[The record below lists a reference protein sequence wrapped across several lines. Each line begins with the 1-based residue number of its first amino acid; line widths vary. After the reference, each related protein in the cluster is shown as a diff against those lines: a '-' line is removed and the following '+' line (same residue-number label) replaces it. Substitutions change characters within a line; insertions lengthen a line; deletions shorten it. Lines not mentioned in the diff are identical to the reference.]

1 MGFCHGDKRFRE
13 NRVFR
18 ADSSIFDVFNFPLLQ
33 GDPKTALTEPFNMV
47 ITEAIAQKYFGDED
61 PMGKTVSALGID
73 QPYTVTG
80 VLAEVPTHSHF
91 TFDILVSYTT
101 REFLY
106 PQASHQWFNFG
117 FYTYLLLP
125 EDYDPARLEAQLPDF
140 VERNIGEVQRQAGQ
154 SHTLFLQPLTEIY
167 LRSDREAEAGSNGH
181 LSYVY
186 IFSAIALFILLI
198 ACINF
203 MNLATARSAA
213 RAREVGM
220 RKVVGAQRW
229 QLAGQ
234 FLGESILFTGFAFL
248 LTLLLCRLLLP
259 AFNELTG
266 KMLSL
271 DLLYQDSYGFL
282 LVGLVLFVGILAGS
296 YPALVLS
303 GFRPVAVLKGSFQST
318 KQGVLLRKGLT
329 VFQFMISIVLIIGT
343 LVVHAQLNYLRQQH
357 LGYDEAQMLVVN
369 FRGDPTVQ
377 QHYQRIKRAYLN
389 HPAVIDATTSRTT
402 PNVEPGNWYA
412 EFETASGDMQN
423 SSLHGYIVDYDFLE
437 TYGIAMAEGRSFSE
451 AFSTDSTEAFI
462 INEAAVP
469 YFGWASPEA
478 ALGKRIKHGKEGR
491 IIGVVKNFNF
501 RSLHRQV
508 EPLALQIRRR
518 ALARFSLRLKPGEN
532 LIDTVADLEEIWHTL
547 VPHLPF
553 EYAFL
558 DESLDQQYRTEARVG
573 QVFDVFAALAI
584 FIACLGLFGLASFT
598 AEQQKKAVGIRKV
611 FGASVTQLTFLFSG
625 RFTRLVLIAFVLS
638 TPVAY
643 FAMNGW
649 LQGFPYRIDLSVW
662 PFLTAGILTLSIT
675 WLIVSYQSI
684 KAALNNPV
692 EALRYE

>member
-1 MGFCHGDKRFRE
+1 MFDLEKAIAAWRHQFQYSRFFHRKDLDELERHIRDQVQYLVGRGWSEQAAFGEAIREMGGLPDAEAEYRKVYWLKLQRNRALIRELFWGFVMLKNYLKIALRNLRKHKGYSMINITGLAVGLAYCLLIFLYVQDELSYDRYHEKADRIYRLVSDLKTPDRTFQFAVTPPDMAPTLRRDFPEIQNTVRFQPIGGGLYQYGDKRFRE

-33 GDPKTALTEPFNMV
+33 GDPKTALREPFSMV
-47 ITEAIAQKYFGDED
+47 ITEVIAQKYCGDED
-61 PMGKTVSALGID
+61 PMGKTVSVLCID

-248 LTLLLCRLLLP
+248 LTLLL
-259 AFNELTG
+259 
-266 KMLSL
+266 
-271 DLLYQDSYGFL
+271 
-282 LVGLVLFVGILAGS
+282 
-296 YPALVLS
+296 
-303 GFRPVAVLKGSFQST
+303 
-318 KQGVLLRKGLT
+318 
-329 VFQFMISIVLIIGT
+329 
-343 LVVHAQLNYLRQQH
+343 YL
-357 LGYDEAQMLVVN
+357 G
-369 FRGDPTVQ
+369 
-377 QHYQRIKRAYLN
+377 
-389 HPAVIDATTSRTT
+389 
-402 PNVEPGNWYA
+402 
-412 EFETASGDMQN
+412 
-423 SSLHGYIVDYDFLE
+423 
-437 TYGIAMAEGRSFSE
+437 
-451 AFSTDSTEAFI
+451 
-462 INEAAVP
+462 
-469 YFGWASPEA
+469 
-478 ALGKRIKHGKEGR
+478 
-491 IIGVVKNFNF
+491 
-501 RSLHRQV
+501 
-508 EPLALQIRRR
+508 
-518 ALARFSLRLKPGEN
+518 
-532 LIDTVADLEEIWHTL
+532 
-547 VPHLPF
+547 
-553 EYAFL
+553 
-558 DESLDQQYRTEARVG
+558 
-573 QVFDVFAALAI
+573 
-584 FIACLGLFGLASFT
+584 
-598 AEQQKKAVGIRKV
+598 AEQLA
-611 FGASVTQLTFLFSG
+611 FP
-625 RFTRLVLIAFVLS
+625 RLNETKLIS
-638 TPVAY
+638 P
-643 FAMNGW
+643 
-649 LQGFPYRIDLSVW
+649 
-662 PFLTAGILTLSIT
+662 
-675 WLIVSYQSI
+675 
-684 KAALNNPV
+684 
-692 EALRYE
+692 